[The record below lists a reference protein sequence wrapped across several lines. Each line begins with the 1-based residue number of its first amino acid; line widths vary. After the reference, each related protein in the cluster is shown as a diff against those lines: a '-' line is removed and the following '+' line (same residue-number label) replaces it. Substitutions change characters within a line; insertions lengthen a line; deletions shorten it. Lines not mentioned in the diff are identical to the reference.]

1 MKTLNLK
8 WKMRNLNK
16 ELGITGNGIT
26 KTKIANYLKR
36 YPKTT
41 DFVKQILNNIEL
53 TPKELAKL
61 TGKPLGVVNRF
72 YKASIE
78 SVLHNEPR
86 IGKEPLNI
94 IKIVAEEKK
103 ITHKK
108 RKVKTSKVNEAP
120 TLFKSKGKQVVK
132 EKLVELLLNEK
143 SPKKGIVATLPFEF
157 DFEKQLIKMPQLDG
171 LNFHGFEFAYNIT
184 QGVESRKRFKK
195 QRKILRHNPK
205 LASRFCMFNNNI
217 NDILNK
223 DYSERYAHIF
233 ADYCGAFSTNR
244 KTIEHVIKNDLLVKG
259 GLVWITLS
267 AHDKKGGGVKTKL
280 PELVKNIGGERYKIE
295 EIAGEKLYR
304 YQGSANGYAP
314 MYVMIVRRIK

>member
-1 MKTLNLK
+1 MKALNLK

-16 ELGITGNGIT
+16 SLGVTGNGIS

-41 DFVKQILNNIEL
+41 DFVKQLLNNIEL

-61 TGKPLGVVNRF
+61 TGKPLGIVNRF
-72 YKASIE
+72 YRASIE
-78 SVLHNEPR
+78 SVLKNEPV
-86 IGKEPLNI
+86 IGKQRLSI
-94 IKIVAEEKK
+94 IKG
-103 ITHKK
+103 ITQENVEAKKK
-108 RKVKTSKVNEAP
+108 RKEKTTKKVEAP
-120 TLFKSKGKQVVK
+120 TLFKSRGKQVVK
-132 EKLVELLLNEK
+132 AKLVELLLDDK

-157 DFEKQLIKMPQLDG
+157 DFEKELIKMPKLDG

-184 QGVESRKRFKK
+184 QGVESKRRYKK

-233 ADYCGAFSTNR
+233 ADYCGAFSTNK

-259 GLVWITLS
+259 GLMWITLS
-267 AHDKKGGGVKTKL
+267 AHDRRGGGVKTKL
-280 PELVKNIGGERYKIE
+280 PEIMKNIGGNRYKIE

-314 MYVMIVRRIK
+314 MYVMIVRRVK